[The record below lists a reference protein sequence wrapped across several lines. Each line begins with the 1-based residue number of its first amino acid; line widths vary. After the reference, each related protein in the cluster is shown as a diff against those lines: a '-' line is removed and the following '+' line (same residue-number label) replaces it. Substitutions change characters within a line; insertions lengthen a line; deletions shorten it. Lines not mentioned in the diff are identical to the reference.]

1 MIDVSLLKYFL
12 CFIFATVFIWF
23 LIQKSIKEK
32 YIPEKYNK
40 NDYNH
45 EYSIVTW
52 NIQKFPWS
60 LKSFKDNKIYDIV
73 KSNSIILLQ
82 ECFDETYESLES
94 CFPDYYICR
103 GNLKGMN
110 IMNSGLVI
118 LSKFPIEDIMFH
130 EYKNYNPFSFELF
143 SEKGFLSANI
153 KINKEKTIKVI
164 NTHLQSSDFERFDN
178 NAILQLKELI
188 DYMNILN
195 YNNIP
200 YITGGDFNIDINDF
214 NNISNIKDLY
224 HSKQPTIYIN
234 FSTSHTSN
242 KLIKDYEPLIFD
254 YFISKIKMETPIV
267 MQIDYSDHNPVK
279 TYFFI

>member
-1 MIDVSLLKYFL
+1 MMDVSLLKYFL
-12 CFIFATVFIWF
+12 CIIFTIVFIWF
-23 LIQKSIKEK
+23 LIQKNIKEK

-40 NDYNH
+40 NEYDN

-60 LKSFKDNKIYDIV
+60 LKSFEDHKFYDII

-118 LSKFPIEDIMFH
+118 LSKFPIGEISFNK
-130 EYKNYNPFSFELF
+130 YKNYNPLSFELF
-143 SEKGFLSANI
+143 SEKGFLVADIN
-153 KINKEKTIKVI
+153 INKEKSIKVI
-164 NTHLQSSDFERFDN
+164 NTHLQSSDFERFDK
-178 NAILQLKELI
+178 NAILQLQELMN
-188 DYMNILN
+188 YMNMLN

-200 YITGGDFNIDINDF
+200 YIVGGDFNIDIKDF
-214 NNISNIKDLY
+214 NNISNIKDIY
-224 HSKQPTIYIN
+224 YPSEPTIYIN
-234 FSTSHTSN
+234 FLTSHTSN
-242 KLIKDYEPLIFD
+242 KIIKNYDPLVFD
-254 YFISKIKMETPIV
+254 YFISKIEMEKPIV
-267 MQIDYSDHNPVK
+267 MSIDYSDHNAVK